1 MDRNEII
8 AFGKWL
14 KAAREDK
21 GLTQTQLAARIG
33 VSAGSIAAIE
43 GGKVRSV
50 GNKMEAKLR
59 AFFEGGS
66 PPPAPHALQ
75 GLGLTGLE
83 ALTPALQKLAAVS
96 LAADFPER
104 VAKVQDALGCTEAEA
119 AAQIF
124 LWELQKN
131 KIIMKC

>member
-1 MDRNEII
+1 MV
-8 AFGKWL
+8 
-14 KAAREDK
+14 
-21 GLTQTQLAARIG
+21 T
-33 VSAGSIAAIE
+33 
-43 GGKVRSV
+43 
-50 GNKMEAKLR
+50 KLR

-104 VAKVQDALGCTEAEA
+104 VAKVQDALGCTETEA

-131 KIIMKC
+131 KVD

>member
-1 MDRNEII
+1 MNREEII
-8 AFGKWL
+8 KFGCWVKERR
-14 KAAREDK
+14 KAA
-21 GLTQTQLAARIG
+21 GMSQSQLAAKLDI
-33 VSAGSIAAIE
+33 APGSISAIE
-43 GGKVRSV
+43 SGVVRSLGINMV
-50 GNKMEAKLR
+50 TKLR

-66 PPPAPHALQ
+66 PPPAPQALQ

-104 VAKVQDALGCTEAEA
+104 VAKVRDALGCTEAEA

-131 KIIMKC
+131 KVD